1 MGKRRKKG
9 EGSVRQRKD
18 GRWEG
23 RVVIGYD
30 EKGLPRTKN
39 VLAKTKRECQE
50 KLKQLRET
58 VTGPRTEKVR
68 PEMPFGEWLD
78 FWYQNYVK
86 PQIRPTTQANYEA
99 KIYQHTI
106 PELGKIPLNQL
117 AQKDLQQFYARMKTS
132 GRLIRTEQF
141 GKGLSDSMVR
151 GLHAAC
157 RSALEKAVQE
167 ELIRT
172 NPALGCKLPPKRGRE
187 MQVLGREELQR
198 FLIQAQAEGYF
209 ELFLLD
215 LCTGLRR
222 GELLA
227 LQWDD
232 LDFKTGTLTV
242 NKQVYEVKGQL
253 QVSVPK
259 TRASIRRLV
268 LPPGVVEVLRAYRET
283 VDSRWMFPSPVKED
297 MPMTPGAV
305 RRRLQIILE
314 RAGCKRIRFHDLRHT
329 FATLSLESG
338 MDVKT
343 LSAMLGHVSAATTL
357 DIYTHVTG
365 DMQTEAAAKIDRGL
379 GNEVR
384 ENPAQAEQGS
394 VEDFQPVLGRKRK
407 SGTGCITQIN
417 DYLFEGR
424 YSPTWPDGTKH
435 SKCVYAHT
443 REECEEKL
451 KVLIQQ
457 LNAERKAI
465 QDRLRGI
472 PSPEKL
478 TKKQRQIWEYMRICP
493 DETNYST
500 IAKGAKVT
508 RHTVARWYAIVK
520 EMVYGNSNNHS
531 LCHSPDLK
539 NWIR

>member
-58 VTGPRTEKVR
+58 VTGSKTEKVR

-99 KIYQHTI
+99 KIYQHII

-117 AQKDLQQFYARMKTS
+117 AQKDLQQFYARMKTG

-172 NPALGCKLPPKRGRE
+172 NPAVGCKLPPKRGRE

-232 LDFKTGTLTV
+232 LDLKTGALTV

-297 MPMTPGAV
+297 VPMTPGAV

-314 RAGCKRIRFHDLRHT
+314 RAGCKKIRFHDLRHT
-329 FATLSLESG
+329 FATLSLENG

-365 DMQTEAAAKIDRGL
+365 DMQSEAAAKIDRGL
-379 GNEVR
+379 GNEVQ
-384 ENPAQAEQGS
+384 EES
-394 VEDFQPVLGRKRK
+394 VQSERDAAEDFQPVLRKTRK
-407 SGTGCITQIN
+407 PGTGCITQIN
-417 DYLFEGR
+417 DHLFEGR